1 MFGQTCTGSVL
12 AQIFPFVT
20 GKGLNIWDEFCLDG
34 RIAENH
40 TAFVSC
46 DSYHHIDD
54 DVSILKELGVRH

>member
-1 MFGQTCTGSVL
+1 MCTGV
-12 AQIFPFVT
+12 AFVT
-20 GKGLNIWDEFCLDG
+20 GKGVNIWDEFCLDG

-54 DVSILKELGVRH
+54 DVSILKELGVRHCVAEA